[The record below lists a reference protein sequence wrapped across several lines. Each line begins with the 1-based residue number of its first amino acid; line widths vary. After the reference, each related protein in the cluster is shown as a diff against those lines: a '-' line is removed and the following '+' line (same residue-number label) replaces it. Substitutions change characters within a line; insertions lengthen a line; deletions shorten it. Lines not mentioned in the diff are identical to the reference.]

1 MISVYY
7 NGIVLKDCVV
17 KRFQQSV
24 IKDDSHTDVMYSRFL
39 VTVESTLVE
48 STYQDVPLN
57 IDPTATANAFISV
70 PTQNNNTVQSMDQV
84 ARRLS
89 EARKDF
95 WLVCGGQTPGLE
107 AEDFE
112 DTLLIAAGELEVAGD
127 VTIYRSPKYA
137 GQGSASR
144 FAVIDVE
151 NGPHVEDVAIEQI
164 FGGKAMRVSATFKIA
179 RSLCLDYDEQ
189 KPVDDYTLRPD
200 PGISGA
206 GEILNNRWS
215 TSESKDQNWVTT
227 RRIEGTLRTRR
238 AEFDAQLYRA
248 SVFPPL
254 MLGYRRMSQSFVS
267 DPTGTVLKY
276 SIEDKQEYASP
287 PAPAVDWE
295 CTHTESTT
303 AQGAVQAAN
312 FTIKLTGPQNV
323 DKADLIATAGKV
335 LSLRIVD
342 IQNEGL
348 ETKHQTTVK
357 EMAIIDHLHLPTI
370 EMRASVLYT
379 TSDDTWLNMRV
390 RNMTGG
396 RGGNLVGPEGIPTYD
411 PVIWPKP
418 LAYDSETPA
427 GQLACYLQHPC
438 SQWHGMP
445 GLQQYPPARND
456 RPEEVPAYPPD
467 SYEYAYPEPLP
478 DDTDAWDKNPYPAVD
493 PKYDVQGFPYT
504 LYQIATTWEN
514 AMGRL
519 HLPYSLAPDTDGPQ
533 SSIAQVNTGTTR
545 LFFEIESVRTGLYP
559 LIPAIHDEL
568 VDDNSIT
575 FKLLNWK
582 TTLRPPEITAD
593 GSTKRYGMAMQL
605 IYGAD
610 RPMPADGDLNPGAL
624 PFDIVP
630 ATDGAATVSL
640 TGSGDEEQRIINSGT
655 NSQQSSPI
663 V

>member
-1 MISVYY
+1 MISIYY

-17 KRFQQSV
+17 KRFQQTV
-24 IKDDSHTDVMYSRFL
+24 VKDDSHTDVMFSRFM

-48 STYQDVPLN
+48 SQYQDVPLN
-57 IDPTATANAFISV
+57 VDPTADANSFISV
-70 PTQNNNTVQSMDQV
+70 PVQNMNTVQSMDQV
-84 ARRLS
+84 ARKLS

-95 WLVCGGQTPGLE
+95 WLVCGGQTPGIE

-189 KPVDDYTLRPD
+189 RPIDDYTLRPD
-200 PGISGA
+200 PGNQ

-215 TSESKDQNWVTT
+215 VNESKDQNWVTT

-248 SVFPPL
+248 AVFPPL
-254 MLGYRRMSQSFVS
+254 MLGYRRMSQTFVS

-276 SIEDKQEYASP
+276 SIEDKQEYAAA

-312 FTIKLTGPQNV
+312 FSIKLTGPQNV
-323 DKADLIATAGKV
+323 DKADLIATAGQV
-335 LSLRIVD
+335 LSLRIID
-342 IQNEGL
+342 IQNTAI
-348 ETKHQTTVK
+348 ETKHQTTLK
-357 EMAIIDHLHLPTI
+357 EMAVIDHLHVPTI

-379 TSDDTWLNMRV
+379 TADDTWLNMRV

-396 RGGNLVGPEGIPTYD
+396 RGGNLAGPEGIPGYD
-411 PVIWPKP
+411 PLVWPKP

-445 GLQQYPPARND
+445 GIQQSPPPRNN

-467 SYEYAYPEPLP
+467 SYEYRYPSPLP
-478 DDTDAWDKNPYPAVD
+478 EDNDTWTKNTYPAPE
-493 PKYDVQGFPYT
+493 PKYDVQSYPYT

-519 HLPYSLAPDTDGPQ
+519 HLPYSRSLADATA
-533 SSIAQVNTGTTR
+533 SISQVNEGLTR
-545 LFFEIESVRTGLYP
+545 LFFEIEAIRTGLVP
-559 LIPAIHDEL
+559 LIPAIHDEI
-568 VDDNSIT
+568 VDENDIT
-575 FKLLNWK
+575 YKLLNWK

-593 GSTKRYGMAMQL
+593 GSTKRYGLAMQM

-610 RPMPADGDLNPGAL
+610 KMMPVDGELNPGAL

-630 ATDGAATVSL
+630 ATDANAVVSL
-640 TGSGDEEQRIINSGT
+640 TGSGDQQDRIIASGT
-655 NSQQSSPI
+655 NNPGLQP
-663 V
+663 

>member
-1 MISVYY
+1 MISIYY

-24 IKDDSHTDVMYSRFL
+24 VKDDSHTDVMYSRF
-39 VTVESTLVE
+39 VITVESTLVE
-48 STYQDVPLN
+48 SQYQDVPLN
-57 IDPTATANAFISV
+57 VDPLAIANSFISV
-70 PTQNNNTVQSMDQV
+70 PAQNQNTVQSMDQV
-84 ARRLS
+84 SRKLS

-95 WLVCGGQTPGLE
+95 WMVCGGQTPGIE

-112 DTLLIAAGELEVAGD
+112 DTLLIAAGELEIAGD
-127 VTIYRSPKYA
+127 PTIYRSPKYA

-179 RSLCLDYDEQ
+179 RSLCLDYDDQ
-189 KPVDDYTLRPD
+189 KPVDDYTLMPD
-200 PGISGA
+200 PGSG

-215 TSESKDQNWVTT
+215 ISESKDQNWVTT

-254 MLGYRRMSQSFVS
+254 MLGYRRMSQNFVS

-276 SIEDKQEYASP
+276 AIEDKQEYASA
-287 PAPAVDWE
+287 PAPAVDWD

-312 FTIKLTGPQNV
+312 FTIRLTGPQNV

-335 LSLRIVD
+335 LSLRILD
-342 IQNEGL
+342 LQNLGL
-348 ETKHQTTVK
+348 DTTHQTVLK
-357 EMAIIDHLHLPTI
+357 EMAVIDQLHEPTI

-396 RGGNLVGPEGIPTYD
+396 RGGNLTGEDGIPGYN
-411 PVIWPKP
+411 PVVWPKP
-418 LAYDSETPA
+418 LAYDSATPA

-438 SQWHGMP
+438 SVWHGMP
-445 GLQQYPPARND
+445 GIQQYQPRNE

-467 SYEYAYPEPLP
+467 SYEYPYPEPLP
-478 DDTDAWDKNPYPAVD
+478 DDTDAWTKNPYPAVE
-493 PKYDVQGFPYT
+493 PKYDVQNYPYT
-504 LYQIATTWEN
+504 LYQIATTWDCPQ
-514 AMGRL
+514 GRL
-519 HLPYSLAPDTDGPQ
+519 HLPYSLKSADDAPGAVV
-533 SSIAQVNTGTTR
+533 SQVNNGLTR
-545 LFFEIESVRTGLYP
+545 LFFEVEAIRTGLVP
-559 LIPAIHDEL
+559 LIPAIHDEI
-568 VDDNSIT
+568 VDDNDLT

-593 GSTKRYGMAMQL
+593 GNTKRYGLAMQL

-610 RPMPADGDLNPGAL
+610 DLMPTDAILNPGAL
-624 PFDIVP
+624 PFDVVP
-630 ATDGAATVSL
+630 ATDTNAQVSL
-640 TGSGDEEQRIINSGT
+640 TGSGDEEDRIIYSGT
-655 NSQQSSPI
+655 NTGSI
-663 V
+663 A